1 MVFFTLGLVHHLLA
15 VPESQAS
22 GCLGE

>member
-1 MVFFTLGLVHHLLA
+1 MDAYLLHQSTSPAEDIA

-22 GCLGE
+22 D